1 MIKSKSISS
10 SSLSLFNRILLL
22 AAAIALV
29 LYMFPKNA
37 KFQYEYTPDKPWSYS
52 LLVAPYDFPIYKT
65 DGELQQEKDSL
76 LKGFSPYYKVDTL
89 VVAKAITQFNVDFD
103 RIFERLQLRNYKLQ
117 ENMKL
122 TMRDDMI
129 QILSAILSNGVI
141 SLSEK
146 NQLDINGTKKVNV
159 IAGQFTRNVSID
171 QVYTSRMT
179 YQYLINEFQSSSSSW
194 LGITDPTSF
203 EVVNLNNYIEPNLSF
218 DEQTS
223 KNVKGSFL
231 SHISITSGLFI
242 TGQRIVEKGEI
253 ITPEIK
259 KIIDSYRVEHE
270 RRMGSIEKKIYLMLG
285 QGILVGVLL
294 AFVYLYLFFFRI
306 DLYNNFKDIFFILLC
321 MIAMVLITVLA
332 RRINIWS
339 YYLIPYAI
347 LPIMLRT
354 FFDSRTALFVHIITI
369 SIVSFM
375 VPSGFQFLIL
385 QIMAGMAVTFSL
397 KDLDKR
403 SQLVKASFVVSLTY
417 SVGFTA
423 LWLMTEGEILNISWY
438 FFIYFLVNGL
448 LLLLAYPVIYI
459 LEKTFKYLSDV
470 TLMELGDTNHPLLR
484 KLSEEAPGTFQ
495 HSIQVSNMVHAA
507 ARKIGANPLLGRV
520 GTLYHDIGKTVKSFY
535 FTENQSKGQS
545 PHSVLSY
552 EESARIVTG
561 HVIEGVKLA
570 QKHGLPRQII
580 DFITMHH
587 GYGKAKYFYTMYKN
601 EHPDEEIDEAVFDY
615 PGPNP
620 QTKETAILM
629 MADSV
634 EAASRS
640 LSEYTDETIRSL
652 VDKIIDGQMAEGHFR
667 TAPITFQDVEM
678 IKESFVEKLTNVYHT
693 RIAYPTENKKA

>member
-1 MIKSKSISS
+1 MINLKNNSS
-10 SSLSLFNRILLL
+10 SSLNLLNRILLL

-29 LYMFPKNA
+29 LYMFPKHA
-37 KFQYEYTPDKPWSYS
+37 KFQYEYTLDKPWSYS

-65 DGELQQEKDSL
+65 AAELQQEKDSL
-76 LKGFSPYYKVDTL
+76 LKNFSPYYKVDTI
-89 VVAKAITQFNVDFD
+89 VVAEAVTRFTVDFD

-117 ENMKL
+117 ETVKL
-122 TMRDDMI
+122 KMRDDML
-129 QILSAILSNGVI
+129 QIMSAILSNGVI

-146 NQLDINGTKKVNV
+146 NQLSINGTEKVNV
-159 IAGQFTRNVSID
+159 IAGKFTRNVSID
-171 QVYTSRMT
+171 QINTSRMT
-179 YQYLINEFQSSSSSW
+179 YQYLIDEFQKSASSW

-203 EVVNLNNYIEPNLSF
+203 EVVNLNNYIQPNLSF
-218 DEQTS
+218 DVQTS
-223 KNVKGSFL
+223 QNVKSSFL

-242 TGQRIVEKGEI
+242 TGQRIVEKGQI

-259 KIIDSYRVEHE
+259 KIVDSYRVEHE
-270 RRMGSIEKKIYLMLG
+270 RRMGSIEKKIYLLLG
-285 QGILVGVLL
+285 QGILIGVLL
-294 AFVYLYLFFFRI
+294 AFVFLYLFFFRV
-306 DLYNNFKDIFFILLC
+306 DLYHNFKDIFFIVLC
-321 MIAMVLITVLA
+321 MIVIVFITVLA

-354 FFDSRTALFVHIITI
+354 FFDSRTALFVHIITM
-369 SIVSFM
+369 SIIAFM
-375 VPSGFQFLIL
+375 VPSGFQFLVMQVI
-385 QIMAGMAVTFSL
+385 AGMAVTFSL
-397 KDLDKR
+397 KNLDKR
-403 SQLVKASFVVSLTY
+403 SQLVRASFIVALTY

-438 FFIYFLVNGL
+438 YFIYFLANAL

-495 HSIQVSNMVHAA
+495 HSIQVSNMVHGA

-545 PHSVLSY
+545 PHSVLGY

-601 EHPDEEIDEAVFDY
+601 EHPDEEIDDSVFSY

-629 MADSV
+629 MADAV
-634 EAASRS
+634 EATSRS
-640 LSEYTDETIRSL
+640 LSEYTDESIRKM
-652 VDKIIDGQMAEGHFR
+652 VDKIIDAQMAEGYFR
-667 TAPITFQDVEM
+667 SAPITFRDVEL

-693 RIAYPTENKKA
+693 RIAYPTEKKKA